1 MKLNFLCANH
11 REWLQGRPDQ
21 ALHWCANS
29 YDTGRSLSERDHWD
43 EALVHMGC
51 AFETA
56 EIVLTTRAI
65 ALMTGLEWFVQT
77 LEGLTQALEKSGRAE
92 AATEIRQAA
101 ICRLRNEA
109 MLNIPP
115 EVEARIYM
123 HITRLHSQNRQHTVT
138 PRTSRPAPIRVGVNL
153 EEIVYH

>member
-29 YDTGRSLSERDHWD
+29 YDTGRALSERDHWD

-56 EIVLTTRAI
+56 KIVLTTQAI
-65 ALMTGLEWFVQT
+65 ALITGLEWFVQT
-77 LEGLTQALEKSGRAE
+77 LEGLTQALEKNGRAD
-92 AATEIRQAA
+92 AVAEIRQAA
-101 ICRLRNEA
+101 IYRLRNEA
-109 MLNIPP
+109 MLKIPP
-115 EVEARIYM
+115 EVEACIYM
-123 HITRLHSQNRQHTVT
+123 HITRLHSQNRRHTVT
-138 PRTSRPAPIRVGVNL
+138 PHSSLTTSPRVNRL
-153 EEIVYH
+153 P

>member
-1 MKLNFLCANH
+1 MTE
-11 REWLQGRPDQ
+11 REKW
-21 ALHWCANS
+21 
-29 YDTGRSLSERDHWD
+29 E
-43 EALVHMGC
+43 EELVNMGC
-51 AFETA
+51 DLETA
-56 EIVLTTRAI
+56 EINLTTRAI
-65 ALMTGLEWFVQT
+65 APAAGLEWFVQT

-138 PRTSRPAPIRVGVNL
+138 PRTSRPAPIRVGLTL
-153 EEIVYH
+153 EEIVYS

>member
-92 AATEIRQAA
+92 AATENTSAILAIDSSLSRAPGHLQTASAQA
-101 ICRLRNEA
+101 REVDQLRAN
-109 MLNIPP
+109 
-115 EVEARIYM
+115 
-123 HITRLHSQNRQHTVT
+123 QH
-138 PRTSRPAPIRVGVNL
+138 
-153 EEIVYH
+153 